1 MNPVKN
7 ITISDAR
14 TGFLLLERKFRWPS
28 HALSGSLGALA
39 QSFLQF
45 AREVDDGH
53 IHGVVFEGK
62 VRHSLTHAFTHSL
75 THSLTHSFS
84 HLLVTHS
91 LIGSLTYSLTHLL
104 VTH

>member
-62 VRHSLTHAFTHSL
+62 VRHSLTHSFTHSLIQSPSGHSLTDRLHSL
-75 THSLTHSFS
+75 THSLM
-84 HLLVTHS
+84 V
-91 LIGSLTYSLTHLL
+91 
-104 VTH
+104 

>member
-62 VRHSLTHAFTHSL
+62 VRHSLTHSRIHSLIHSPSGHSL
-75 THSLTHSFS
+75 TDRLTH
-84 HLLVTHS
+84 LLTH
-91 LIGSLTYSLTHLL
+91 SLTHLL